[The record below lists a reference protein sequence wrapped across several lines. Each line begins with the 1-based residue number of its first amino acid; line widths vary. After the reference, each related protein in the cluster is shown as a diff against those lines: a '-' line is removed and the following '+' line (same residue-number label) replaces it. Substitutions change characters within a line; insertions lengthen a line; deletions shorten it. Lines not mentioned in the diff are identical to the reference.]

1 MNQVLLA
8 ADSLPQV
15 ITGDEKSE
23 LQEEYMDFCTSPLS
37 SDIKAIKEVDAY
49 WHAVSQVKDLSDSAL
64 RYPLLTKLVKAIL
77 IIPHGNADTERL

>member
-1 MNQVLLA
+1 MKWLQPSLQEYSLVNQVLLA

-37 SDIKAIKEVDAY
+37 SDIIAIKEVDAY

-64 RYPLLTKLVKAIL
+64 IL
-77 IIPHGNADTERL
+77 S